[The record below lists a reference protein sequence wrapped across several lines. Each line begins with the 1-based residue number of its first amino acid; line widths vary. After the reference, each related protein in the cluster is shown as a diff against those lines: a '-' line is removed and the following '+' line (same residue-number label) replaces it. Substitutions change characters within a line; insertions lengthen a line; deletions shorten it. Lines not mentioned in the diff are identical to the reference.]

1 MKIKKSFQIKLVK
14 NKNSFPMES
23 FKINHWGPRGP
34 QLCLKAVLNS
44 EGDLTSSE
52 VGVKLYLVM

>member
-1 MKIKKSFQIKLVK
+1 
-14 NKNSFPMES
+14 MES